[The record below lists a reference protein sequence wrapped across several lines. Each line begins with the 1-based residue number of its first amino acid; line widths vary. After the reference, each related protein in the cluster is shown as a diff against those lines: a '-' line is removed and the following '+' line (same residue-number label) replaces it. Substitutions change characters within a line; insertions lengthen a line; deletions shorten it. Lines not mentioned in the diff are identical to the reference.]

1 MTNKGTV
8 RFVEQVNRRVQ
19 RKLQIKDIVADLLT
33 LKEILSPYCT
43 NVQSIAAFF
52 FLSSQFRLYK

>member
-43 NVQSIAAFF
+43 NVQSIAALYFF
-52 FLSSQFRLYK
+52 IQSV